1 MKIHS
6 TFIYLG
12 LSVATVLPA
21 LGHAQQG
28 TLPAW
33 LHPMWIKAKF
43 TDSPVKNSDRIEMA
57 QANVVTNNGTANPQS
72 IPQMK
77 PPINNAQINSQ
88 MNPQMNPQT
97 LQLQF
102 RQAVSLAPVETAVPK
117 INEKHLTA
125 EELKELRKQ
134 LRQQR

>member
-6 TFIYLG
+6 TFLYLA

-28 TLPAW
+28 TMPAW
-33 LHPMWIKAKF
+33 LHPTWIKAKL
-43 TDSPVKNSDRIEMA
+43 TYTPVKNSDRIEMA
-57 QANVVTNNGTANPQS
+57 QANVVTNNGTTNLQI
-72 IPQMK
+72 IPQMN
-77 PPINNAQINSQ
+77 PPTNAQII
-88 MNPQMNPQT
+88 PQLNPQT
-97 LQLQF
+97 LQPQF
-102 RQAVSLAPVETAVPK
+102 RQAVNLAPVETAVPK